1 MSTLD
6 HFLGGRLRIRQPLR
20 GHRSGSDAVLLA
32 AAVPAQAG
40 DKVVELG
47 SGVGVALFC
56 VLARVEGTSG
66 LGVDIDE
73 SAIRQASANAAENGF
88 AERTAFQVADLSHRL
103 PGIIPGSFDH
113 ALANPP
119 YFTAGT
125 GPTAEGSGRAAARA
139 DVAGALEHWMKR
151 AADLL
156 RHGGCFTLI
165 QRTERLEDTL
175 AACAG
180 RFGGVEIHPLWS
192 DADVPAKRFILRARK
207 GSRAALSLMPGI
219 LLQRGGIHTPEADRV
234 LRDGA
239 ALFSPAETVPPP

>member
-32 AAVPAQAG
+32 AAVPARAG

-47 SGVGVALFC
+47 TGVGVALFC
-56 VLARVEGTSG
+56 VLERVEGTSG
-66 LGVDIDE
+66 LGLDIDAG
-73 SAIRQASANAAENGF
+73 AILQASANAAENGF
-88 AERTAFQVADLSHRL
+88 AERAAFQVADLSHRL
-103 PGIIPGSFDH
+103 PGITPGSFEH

-119 YFTAGT
+119 YFTAGS

-139 DVAGALEHWMKR
+139 DIAGGLEHWVKR

-156 RHGGCFTLI
+156 RHNGCFTLI
-165 QRTERLEDTL
+165 QRTERLEETL
-175 AACAG
+175 DVCAG
-180 RFGGVEIHPLWS
+180 RFGGLEVHPLWS
-192 DADVPAKRFILRARK
+192 EADAPAKRFILRGRK
-207 GSRAALSLMPGI
+207 GSRAPLSLMPGV
-219 LLQRGGIHTPEADRV
+219 LLQQGGIHTPMADSV

-239 ALFSPAETVPPP
+239 ALFSPAAPDPRP